1 MRCHVKGQLYSR
13 SGHLWPAGTEEPRL
27 QAGVERLVIRGGNR
41 RGGRDRPAQGA
52 HQLRGEHIAA
62 SLARNQHEASWLH
75 EAGVSALSAAVW
87 ICRVI
92 SNARSSARFA
102 DSPLTTGVRCAR
114 THCTKLCNSSFS
126 GSPFA
131 IGTGSRTIRLPPNRL
146 TMVESLERSSFFNSE
161 LSSSSSRAM
170 R

>member
-1 MRCHVKGQLYSR
+1 MRRHVKGQVHSR
-13 SGHLWPAGTEEPRL
+13 GGHLGSAGPKEPRL
-27 QAGVERLVIRGGNR
+27 QASVQRLVIRGWNGFR
-41 RGGRDRPAQGA
+41 LGEFLAQGA
-52 HQLRGEHIAA
+52 HEFGRQHIAA
-62 SLARNQHEASWLH
+62 RLARNQHEALWLH

-102 DSPLTTGVRCAR
+102 DSPSTTGVRCAR
-114 THCTKLCNSSFS
+114 THCTKLCSSSFS

-146 TMVESLERSSFFNSE
+146 TMVESLEGSSFFNSE
-161 LSSSSSRAM
+161 LSFSSSRAM